1 MYDHPLASYFPPTKE
16 TNNEAVCNSWGYI
29 SNVTHAYFEEDNLE
43 AGEHFV
49 RFMANSKC
57 SPIRQRRLI
66 RTYKKYK
73 TVATLREIQCL
84 VANAAEEEIEQAM
97 LQQADF
103 VSLQLPEAD
112 EDCEDEYEN

>member
-29 SNVTHAYFEEDNLE
+29 SGLTHAYFEEDNLE

-49 RFMANSKC
+49 RFMSNSKC

-84 VANAAEEEIEQAM
+84 LANAAEEEIEQVM
-97 LQQADF
+97 MQQAGF
-103 VSLQLPEAD
+103 VTLQLPASD
-112 EDCEDEYEN
+112 EDYEDYDDN